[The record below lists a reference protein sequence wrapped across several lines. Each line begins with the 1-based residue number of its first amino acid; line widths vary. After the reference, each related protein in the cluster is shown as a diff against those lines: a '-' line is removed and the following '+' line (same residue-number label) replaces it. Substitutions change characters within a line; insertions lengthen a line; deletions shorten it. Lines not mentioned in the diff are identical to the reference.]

1 MKVYL
6 LVMDACFAWIKCLVW
21 KVHWNLFQKQVNY

>member
-6 LVMDACFAWIKCLVW
+6 LVMDACFAWTECLV
-21 KVHWNLFQKQVNY
+21 

>member
-6 LVMDACFAWIKCLVW
+6 LVMDACFALTECL
-21 KVHWNLFQKQVNY
+21 L

>member
-6 LVMDACFAWIKCLVW
+6 LVMDACFAWTKYLV
-21 KVHWNLFQKQVNY
+21 

>member
-6 LVMDACFAWIKCLVW
+6 LVMDAYFAWTKCLV
-21 KVHWNLFQKQVNY
+21 

>member
-6 LVMDACFAWIKCLVW
+6 LVMDACLAWIECLV
-21 KVHWNLFQKQVNY
+21 